1 MAALLLCLYFVF
13 TSCFLLWSE
22 MVVPKKTWHINSF
35 GPKTW
40 RSATTAS
47 LTPAHRLDMWNVPR
61 CGGRAQLMAPA
72 SIGQLHSQWKK
83 NGGLAVCWKQVCKPM
98 RRGSFLHV
106 KKPIVFFLVFPM
118 CGACRLFF
126 WFWVLIGYF
135 LWNLGTVFRRKQ
147 QWFRKHFLLVI
158 FLIWKAF
165 CTNLISGEL
174 QQCHQCLR
182 SKGSCKQSC
191 SLTAELREREFSP
204 LADGFWIVESLRWN
218 EGDSIQNCIF
228 SGHRWIVK
236 EFPETPFSAAQEMW
250 LEKMLAAGVKTD
262 AFSYNSVIN
271 VRWAQE
277 IPKSSIRFVCAEMCH
292 YFRILK
298 QWCRW
303 EFIGIPETQEMWQ
316 TWGLCTTKRYW
327 ACRNMVGVIPR

>member
-1 MAALLLCLYFVF
+1 MAYQQFWPQNLEVSYNSVINACAQTGYVERAEMWREGSADG
-13 TSCFLLWSE
+13 TSF
-22 MVVPKKTWHINSF
+22 H
-35 GPKTW
+35 
-40 RSATTAS
+40 RTAS
-47 LTPAHRLDMWNVPR
+47 LAVE
-61 CGGRAQLMAPA
+61 
-72 SIGQLHSQWKK
+72 K

-106 KKPIVFFLVFPM
+106 KKPIVFFFLAFPM